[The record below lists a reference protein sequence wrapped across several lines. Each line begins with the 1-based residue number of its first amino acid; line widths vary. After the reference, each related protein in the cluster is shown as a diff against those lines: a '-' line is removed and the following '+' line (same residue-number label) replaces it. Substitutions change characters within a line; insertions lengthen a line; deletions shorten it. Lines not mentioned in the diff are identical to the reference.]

1 MVNTLSGLAAPA
13 SETTFFGAS
22 IPGTITNTPHT
33 WTADQN
39 GLFHT
44 ATDLAA
50 EWQGYYETMLAGN
63 ADTLSFVQRL
73 EGNAEA
79 VFLNT
84 KLSDQ
89 SAAKQTRDRE
99 DVQREFD
106 AVATGMKDLGLS
118 ATAPLTTVDYL
129 KLEQTIQS
137 DPVLEELAMQGHGL
151 NDPSVAKYD
160 GYTNDFQHNVDGST
174 LYVGGGLDNN
184 QNALATFMDDVVLSH
199 LPFPTVA
206 QDGQLEQLN
215 QNGDAED
222 SLSASVGAFDQ
233 AGSALVYTAADFST
247 TAGTASSTPA
257 APPPIPTVK
266 LPSTE
271 MYSLTGMVVS
281 TTLTV
286 NGDTWV
292 ADSHGLYQTSTD
304 LAAEWLGYY
313 RQMLAGNGGTLSG
326 IQRLEGNA
334 EAVFENTG
342 LARLALTNP
351 TQLKLDRE
359 DVQRELDAI
368 AATMA
373 TLGISDTA
381 PLTLANYLALEHGL
395 QDNAALE
402 ELAIQGH
409 GLNDLSDP
417 RYNGYTT
424 DFQNTVDQKTLY
436 VGLGLD
442 SGERAITD
450 FLDDAILTH
459 IPFPTVAENGE
470 LEQLNQN
477 GDAEDTAQVSVDGM
491 NQFMFSQTLT
501 AADFNRPGNPPVA
514 NTAGTVTTLFGATI
528 ANTMTAGAH
537 VWTIGTDG
545 RFHTTTSLETEW
557 QGYYQQMLAGNGA
570 SLTAIHRLEGN
581 AEAVFENTGLSN
593 LKKYGT
599 AAQQSFREDAQR
611 EFDAIAVAMKQL
623 GLGGAL
629 LTDQDYL
636 NIAAVIQSSPALEE
650 LAIQGH
656 GLNDSPQSKYC
667 GYTGDFQNNS
677 DNCTYFVGGG
687 GDNGEKAV
695 TDFFDDII
703 LSHLPFPVVSENG
716 TLEQLNQNAD
726 NEDTLAT
733 AVADINDAMF
743 RRVYVAGDFSKT
755 ATTVG
760 PEDFVTAAASTATP
774 PAAAAAGAGQM
785 LSLYGDVI
793 PTTLAVNGDTWVADS
808 AGRYETTTDLT
819 LNWYNAYQTAIA
831 GGTLT
836 VTQRWEAQAEA
847 VFLNTALN
855 KVGEGQQAI
864 DRQDV
869 QREID
874 AVVATMTSLGLGSA
888 PLTAQNYLAIEH
900 ALQDNAALEE
910 LAIQGVGLN
919 NPWVAGQTEYNGF
932 TNDFQYI
939 DGHTLYVGPGANDG
953 ERAIADFFDDSI
965 MTHLPFAAVL
975 QNGEVEQLNQN
986 GNAESTVGAAVGEL
1000 NQTLFGTIL
1009 TAANFMTPGA
1019 QPKPAAAAGPSTVTT
1034 LSGQTIA
1041 ATITAN
1047 GHTWVADANGEF
1059 QTTANLEMEWRTD
1072 YQIMLA
1078 GKGNTLTATQRLE
1091 GNAEAVFENTNIN
1104 GMWQGAAKE
1113 AAYREDV
1120 QREIDAIA
1128 GAMQIDLKS
1137 YGISLSAPLT
1147 EASYLQLGTTLRGN
1161 ASLEELALQ
1170 GTGVTQP
1177 PSVQYRGALG
1187 DFINGA
1193 DWNTYFVGGGTDN
1206 GKLVL
1211 PYVFSD
1217 LVSDLPF
1224 ATVYENGAWQQLS
1237 QNGDVAETVIQAATA
1252 LNTTMDRQVFVAADF
1267 SQSASATGP
1276 VKLIP
1281 GAATAAATA
1290 ISKIV
1295 PAAGKI
1301 VTLSG
1306 VQIANSMTVN
1316 GHTWTADANGTF
1328 QTTTN
1333 LAAEW
1338 QAYYTQMVGGTG
1350 GSLTAIQRLEG
1361 NAEAVFEATGLTKL
1375 TAAQQQIDRS
1385 DVQRQIDAMAGAI
1398 AIDAAKLN
1406 IPSQAVLLA
1415 GSYLALEQTLQGNA
1429 ALEELAVQGHGLS
1442 GATSIRYRG
1451 YVNDIAAAANGKV
1464 KYTGGG
1470 VDSGKNALSVFLG
1483 NNILGNTPFGVV
1495 WHNGKLV
1502 QLDQSGQPVMALA
1515 DAVAAA
1521 DDAMWYRTYKASD
1534 FSK

>member
-1 MVNTLSGLAAPA
+1 MADTLSGVPVPA
-13 SETTFFGAS
+13 TETTFFGAT
-22 IPGTITNTPHT
+22 IPGTITGTLHS

-44 ATDLAA
+44 ATDLNA
-50 EWQGYYETMLAGN
+50 EWQGYYDTMLAGH

-73 EGNAEA
+73 EGNAQA

-84 KLSDQ
+84 RLNSQ
-89 SAAKQTRDRE
+89 SAANQARDRE

-106 AVATGMKDLGLS
+106 AIAATAKKLGLS
-118 ATAPLTTVDYL
+118 TTAPLTTVDYL
-129 KLEQTIQS
+129 KVGQAMQA

-151 NDPSVAKYD
+151 NSPSVAKYN
-160 GYTNDFQHNVDGST
+160 GYTNDFQNNVDGST
-174 LYVGGGLDNN
+174 LYIGGGLDNN

-222 SLSASVGAFDQ
+222 SLSDSTGAFDQ
-233 AGSALVYTAADFST
+233 AGCVRVYTPADFST
-247 TAGTASSTPA
+247 NAGTAGNTPA
-257 APPPIPTVK
+257 APPPAPSGA
-266 LPSTE
+266 LPSTQ
-271 MYSLTGMVVS
+271 MYSLTGMVVP

-292 ADSHGLYQTSTD
+292 ADSNGLYQTTTD
-304 LAAEWLGYY
+304 LAALWQGYY
-313 RQMLAGNGGTLSG
+313 QQMLAGNGASLTG

-342 LARLALTNP
+342 LARLARTNAI
-351 TQLKLDRE
+351 QLRLDRE

-368 AATMA
+368 AATMT
-373 TLGISDTA
+373 TLGISNTA

-395 QDNAALE
+395 QGNAALE

-409 GLNDLSDP
+409 GLNDPSNP
-417 RYNGYTT
+417 RENGYTT

-436 VGLGLD
+436 VGPGID
-442 SGERAITD
+442 SGEQAIAAL
-450 FLDDAILTH
+450 FDDGILTH
-459 IPFPTVAENGE
+459 VMFPTIAQDGR

-477 GDAEDTAQVSVDGM
+477 GDAEDTAQFSVEGM
-491 NQFMFSQTLT
+491 NQFMFGRTLT
-501 AADFNRPGNPPVA
+501 AADFNIPGNPAGA
-514 NTAGTVTTLFGATI
+514 NAAGTVTTLFGNTI
-528 ANTMTAGAH
+528 ASTMTAGAH

-545 RFHTTTSLETEW
+545 RFHTATNLQTEW

-570 SLTAIHRLEGN
+570 SLTAIQRLEGN

-599 AAQQSFREDAQR
+599 AAQQSYREDAQR

-629 LTDQDYL
+629 LTNQDYL
-636 NIAAVIQSSPALEE
+636 HIASVIQSSPALEE

-677 DNCTYFVGGG
+677 DNATYYVGGG
-687 GDNGEKAV
+687 GDNGERAI
-695 TDFFDDII
+695 TNFFDDII
-703 LSHLPFPVVSENG
+703 LSHLPFPVVPENG
-716 TLEQLNQNAD
+716 TLEQLNQNAN
-726 NEDTLAT
+726 NEDTLT
-733 AVADINDAMF
+733 TVVSETNDAMF

-755 ATTVG
+755 ASAAG
-760 PEDFVTAAASTATP
+760 PQVFVTAASATATP
-774 PAAAAAGAGQM
+774 PAAPAAGAGQI

-793 PTTLAVNGDTWVADS
+793 PATLTVNGDTWVADS

-819 LNWYNAYQTAIA
+819 LSWYNAYQTALA
-831 GGTLT
+831 GGSLTL
-836 VTQRWEAQAEA
+836 TQRWEAQAEA
-847 VFLNTALN
+847 VFLNTALSQA
-855 KVGEGQQAI
+855 GEGQQAI

-888 PLTAQNYLAIEH
+888 PLTAQNYLSIEH
-900 ALQDNAALEE
+900 ALQNNAALEE
-910 LAIQGVGLN
+910 LALQGHGLN

-939 DGHTLYVGPGANDG
+939 DGHRLYTGPGANSG

-965 MTHLPFAAVL
+965 MTHLPFAAVV
-975 QNGEVEQLNQN
+975 QNGEIEQLNQN

-1000 NQTLFGTIL
+1000 NQTLFGAIL
-1009 TAANFMTPGA
+1009 TASNFVTPGA
-1019 QPKPAAAAGPSTVTT
+1019 QAAPAAAAGPSTITT
-1034 LSGQTIA
+1034 FYGQTIA
-1041 ATITAN
+1041 ATITVN

-1059 QTTANLEMEWRTD
+1059 QTTANLQMEWRTD

-1078 GKGNTLTATQRLE
+1078 GKGGTLTATQRLE

-1128 GAMQIDLKS
+1128 GAMQIDFSS

-1147 EASYLQLGTTLRGN
+1147 EASYLQLGTTLHGN

-1170 GTGVTQP
+1170 GTGVTRP
-1177 PSVQYRGALG
+1177 PSVQYRGALA

-1193 DWNTYFVGGGTDN
+1193 DWNTYFVGGGPDN

-1217 LVSDLPF
+1217 IVSDLPF
-1224 ATVYENGAWQQLS
+1224 AAAYENGAWQQLN

-1252 LNTTMDRQVFVAADF
+1252 LNTSMDSQVFVAADF
-1267 SQSASATGP
+1267 SQSATATGP
-1276 VKLIP
+1276 VVLIP
-1281 GAATAAATA
+1281 NAVNTAAAP
-1290 ISKIV
+1290 ISAIV
-1295 PAAGKI
+1295 PAAGKV

-1316 GHTWTADANGTF
+1316 GHTWTADRNGTF
-1328 QTTTN
+1328 QTTAN
-1333 LAAEW
+1333 LATEW
-1338 QAYYTQMVGGTG
+1338 QGYYAAMLNGGG

-1375 TAAQQQIDRS
+1375 SAAQQQIDRS

-1398 AIDAAKLN
+1398 AIDAASLN

-1415 GSYLALEQTLQGNA
+1415 GSYQALEQTLQGNA

-1442 GATSIRYRG
+1442 GANSIRYSG
-1451 YVNDIAAAANGKV
+1451 YANDIANANSKV

-1470 VDSGKNALSVFLG
+1470 LNNGKNALSAFLG
-1483 NNILGNTPFGVV
+1483 GNILGNTPFAIV
-1495 WHNGKLV
+1495 WHNGKLM
-1502 QLDQSGQPVMALA
+1502 QLDLNGQPVMALA